1 MRTFFKKDKCIH
13 SQQKHKNFEAIAF
26 PLKNQIYGAALRM
39 TKHPLDAE
47 DLVQDTYLKAY
58 RFFHRFEPGTNIHAW
73 MSRILTNHFITNYN
87 HKKREPARVNF
98 EKTCTTLAVEK
109 TWEDF
114 ENQTLGSME
123 NYDDLF
129 DDKITTALDRLPEH
143 NRIVVLLRDVSEFK
157 YKEIAEALNIPIGT
171 VMSRLYR
178 GRKMLAR
185 FLTSYAV
192 KIGFLTY

>member
-1 MRTFFKKDKCIH
+1 MRISFKKDKRIH
-13 SQQKHKNFEAIAF
+13 SQQKHKNFEALAF
-26 PLKNQIYGAALRM
+26 PFKNQIYGAALRM

-87 HKKREPARVNF
+87 HKKREPARVDF
-98 EKTCTTLAVEK
+98 EETCTTLPVEK

-114 ENQTLGSME
+114 ENQTLDSME

-129 DDKITTALDRLPEH
+129 DDKITTALDRLPEYY
-143 NRIVVLLRDVSEFK
+143 RIVVLLCDVSEFK

-185 FLTSYAV
+185 FLSSYAV

>member
-1 MRTFFKKDKCIH
+1 MKTLFKKDKCIH
-13 SQQKHKNFEAIAF
+13 SQQKHKNFEALAIPF
-26 PLKNQIYGAALRM
+26 KNQIYGAALRM

-58 RFFHRFEPGTNIHAW
+58 RFFHRFEPGTNIHGW

-87 HKKREPARVNF
+87 HKKREPDRVNF
-98 EKTCTTLAVEK
+98 EKTCTTLSVEK

-114 ENQTLGSME
+114 ENQTLDSME

-129 DDKITTALDRLPEH
+129 DDKITAALDRLPEYY
-143 NRIVVLLRDVSEFK
+143 RIVVLLCDVSEFK

-185 FLTSYAV
+185 FLSSYAV

>member
-1 MRTFFKKDKCIH
+1 MRISFKKDKRIH
-13 SQQKHKNFEAIAF
+13 LQQKHKNFEALAIPF
-26 PLKNQIYGAALRM
+26 KNQIYGAALRM

-47 DLVQDTYLKAY
+47 DLVQDTYLRAY

-73 MSRILTNHFITNYN
+73 MSRILTNHFITQYN
-87 HKKREPARVNF
+87 HNKREPARVNF
-98 EKTCTTLAVEK
+98 EEACTTLPVKK

-114 ENQTLGSME
+114 ENQTLDSIE
-123 NYDDLF
+123 SYDDLF

-143 NRIVVLLRDVSEFK
+143 FRIVVLLCDVSEFK

-171 VMSRLYR
+171 VMSRIYR

-185 FLTSYAV
+185 FLSSYAV